1 MYINAKHSK
10 KLGANGDAGGDG
22 VDGMLGGLFNLCR
35 DGGKE
40 DGSIDW

>member
-22 VDGMLGGLFNLCR
+22 VDGMLGGCLIYVGMAGRRTAL
-35 DGGKE
+35 
-40 DGSIDW
+40 